1 MYNRM
6 IPGLCL
12 TLILFVL
19 FLSCSAVAAGNAPE
33 SGTESQDE
41 PETDTGTDKSSGMVY
56 YDCTDDQALYAER
69 VAALNR
75 GEIPP
80 QDTDTEQG
88 KKDSDK
94 LRAQSL
100 QTLVAVLCRTNVDEF
115 DFSPWEPAYVLAGPK
130 NRFTLFFKSEEAADS
145 AVKELSKLET
155 IRYAERDQE
164 VEACSGE
171 DLSFHSWGAT
181 RMNFGRYLPYAA
193 HCAAGSVTVAVI
205 DSGCYMHP
213 LYASQIV
220 SGGYDYVDGDYDTTN
235 DEYGHGTAVTGIIYE
250 CTQTLPVYLYPIRTL
265 NSEGNGNISNLVN
278 AIAGAVGK
286 GVQVINLS
294 LVAKSISATLDDAIL
309 EAVADGVTV
318 VAAAGNQKS
327 DASAYS
333 PSHLTDSGVIVVG
346 SGETTGS
353 RASYSNYG
361 TSVDVYTY
369 GTGISCCSTTGGYK
383 NSSGTS
389 MAAPHVAGLA
399 ALLKLTHGGIQ
410 PAEIETRIVNSTD
423 VTKEVNLSDLLRIL
437 PQDRGFFLTE
447 LKMGMQ
453 DRFQLYTEIRPLTAL
468 EPISYSSS
476 DETVLAVSGGELIPV
491 SPGEATVT
499 ARCLGLDDLVFQ
511 VFIDENEASNAV
523 IPPSVKTIGDEAF
536 CLDSSITRVVLPTGA
551 EMLGENV
558 FGQCTNLRTVEIPET
573 VTEIGEN
580 DFSGA
585 VLLCPEDS
593 FAETYA
599 KENDLDYILISGDG

>member
-1 MYNRM
+1 MKRFAYNRI

-12 TLILFVL
+12 LLVL
-19 FLSCSAVAAGNAPE
+19 FTLLLSFSAGAEGNKSE
-33 SGTESQDE
+33 TGTEK
-41 PETDTGTDKSSGMVY
+41 GTDQSSKTVY
-56 YDCTDDQALYAER
+56 YDCTDDQTLYSER

-80 QDTDTEQG
+80 QDTESG
-88 KKDSDK
+88 KKTGTKSRQK
-94 LRAQSL
+94 
-100 QTLVAVLCRTNVDEF
+100 LVAVLCRTTVDEF

-130 NRFTLFFKSEEAADS
+130 NRFTLYFTSEEAADA
-145 AVKELSKLET
+145 AVKELSALET

-181 RMNFGRYLPYAA
+181 RMNYGQYLPYSSR
-193 HCAAGSVTVAVI
+193 CAAGSVTVAVI
-205 DSGCYMHP
+205 DSGCYLHP
-213 LYASQIV
+213 LYAARIV

-265 NSEGNGNISNLVN
+265 NAKGGGNISNLVN
-278 AIAGAVGK
+278 AIGAAVGK

-294 LVAKSISATLDDAIL
+294 LVADSISTALDDAIL
-309 EAVADGVTV
+309 DAVADGVTV
-318 VAAAGNQKS
+318 VAAAGNQNK
-327 DASAYS
+327 DTSAYS
-333 PSHLTDSGVIVVG
+333 PAHLTDSGVIVVG

-353 RASYSNYG
+353 RAYYSNYG
-361 TSVDVYTY
+361 VSVDLYAY
-369 GTGISCCSTTGGYK
+369 GTGISCCSTSGGYK
-383 NSSGTS
+383 NSTGTS
-389 MAAPHVAGLA
+389 MAAPHIAGLA
-399 ALLKLTHGGIQ
+399 ALLKLTHSGIQ

-423 VTKEVNLSDLLRIL
+423 ITKEVNLPDLVRIL
-437 PQDRGFFLTE
+437 PQDPGFHLTE

-476 DETVLAVSGGELIPV
+476 DETVLQVSNGNLIPIG
-491 SPGEATVT
+491 PGEATVT
-499 ARCLGLDDLVFQ
+499 AQCLGLDDFVFQ
-511 VFIDENEASNAV
+511 VLVDENETVNTV
-523 IPPSVKTIGDEAF
+523 IPSAVKTIGDEAF
-536 CLDSSITRVVLPTGA
+536 YLDSSITHVVLPTGA
-551 EMLGENV
+551 ETLGENV

-599 KENDLDYILISGDG
+599 KENNLDYILTQTDS